1 MGSEPT
7 QIISIYLDD
16 SGVFT
21 VGDKSKFF
29 VYGGYS
35 FTNDKDRLTAKNIYR
50 KRVLQIKSKM
60 KLGADKELKAA
71 SLGPKQKRSLFE
83 ILKNYSSIDCAINL
97 DNIYPSILENKLS
110 VHRYKDYALK
120 RLIKAEIERLASAG
134 SIDPFQPA
142 ALRVYI
148 DQQHTSTD
156 GYYTLS
162 ESVSEELNHGIH
174 NFEYGVFHA
183 PIFKAP
189 VSVNIQFCDSKH
201 HYLIQA
207 SDILANR
214 AFTAYNFNL
223 PHLMQNI
230 PHHNHL
236 DLP

>member
-1 MGSEPT
+1 MGSEPQ

-35 FTNDKDRLTAKNIYR
+35 FTNDKDRLSAKSIY
-50 KRVLQIKSKM
+50 KNRVMQIKKS
-60 KLGADKELKAA
+60 LGLGSDDELKAA
-71 SLGPKQKRSLFE
+71 NLKPKHKRALFD
-83 ILKNYSSIDCAINL
+83 ILKNYNSIDCAV
-97 DNIYPSILENKLS
+97 NIANVYPSILENKLS

-120 RLIKAEIERLASAG
+120 RLIKAEMERLISAG
-134 SIDPFQPA
+134 NVDPYKPA

-189 VSVNIQFCDSKH
+189 VSVKIEFCDSKQ

-223 PHLMQNI
+223 PTLMQDI

>member
-1 MGSEPT
+1 MGSEP
-7 QIISIYLDD
+7 QQVISIYLDD

-21 VGDKSKFF
+21 VGDSSKFF

-35 FTNDKDRLTAKNIYR
+35 FTNDKERLTAKNVYR
-50 KRVLQIKSKM
+50 KRVLQIKKS
-60 KLGADKELKAA
+60 LNQGVEDELKAA
-71 SLGPKQKRSLFE
+71 ILAPKHKRSLFE
-83 ILKNYSSIDCAINL
+83 VLKNYNSIDCAVNI
-97 DNIYPSILENKLS
+97 DNVYPNILVNKLS

-120 RLIKAEIERLASAG
+120 RLIKTEMERLISAG
-134 SIDPFQPA
+134 SVDPFKPA

-189 VSVNIQFCDSKH
+189 VTVKIEFCDSKH

-223 PHLMQNI
+223 PKLMQGV